1 MPGRFLLLAVIL
13 PFMALCAVG
22 LWLTRP
28 PPPPAFSQ
36 EPPAPSVPPSPAGP
50 PPPPLSPPAPPR
62 PAMPAPSPRQAASPR
77 APPIVIPEAE
87 PQILASE
94 GPVNREELRLAIQK
108 AVPLMRQC
116 FEDTLGRYPGSQ
128 SVTLK
133 FTLAAE
139 GPVGRFQGGEVV
151 ETTLQDPFLQACFVD
166 SLLDV
171 SLPPPRDGGKVTVT
185 YPFRFEPA
193 PDAGR

>member
-1 MPGRFLLLAVIL
+1 MPGRLFLAVVL
-13 PFMALCAVG
+13 PFVALCAVG

-28 PPPPAFSQ
+28 ASPPPVSSAPSPAPAKPPSALPPPRAPADRLPPPAGAL
-36 EPPAPSVPPSPAGP
+36 PAQQAP
-50 PPPPLSPPAPPR
+50 SPPALPV
-62 PAMPAPSPRQAASPR
+62 S
-77 APPIVIPEAE
+77 IPEAE

-94 GPVNREELRLAIQK
+94 GAVDREALRGAIQQV
-108 AVPLMRQC
+108 VPLMRQC
-116 FEDTLGRYPGSQ
+116 FEDTQGRYRGPQ

-133 FTLAAE
+133 FTLAGD

-151 ETTLQDPFLQACFVD
+151 ETTLQDPMLQACFVD

-171 SLPPPRDGGKVTVT
+171 QFPPPRQGGQVTVA

-193 PDAGR
+193 PEAGR